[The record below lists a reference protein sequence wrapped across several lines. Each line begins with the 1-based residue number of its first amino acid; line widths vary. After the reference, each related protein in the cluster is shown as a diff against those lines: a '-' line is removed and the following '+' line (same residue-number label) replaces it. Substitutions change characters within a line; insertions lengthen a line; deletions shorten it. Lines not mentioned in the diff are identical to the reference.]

1 MNIEAFLL
9 CDAATDSAG
18 KLNVLGAFDS
28 FYVNDVP
35 AVHPHCAVVLRLRL
49 ERAEQGEHT
58 ITLHLIDADGQHVIQ
73 PLEGRL
79 RVAGTTS
86 ATATSN
92 LILNLQGLQLKR
104 FGEMAFHLQIDGKP
118 VASLPLTIRKLPAA
132 PPPPQARA

>member
-9 CDAATDSAG
+9 CDAATDTAG

-28 FYVNDVP
+28 FYVADVP
-35 AVHPHCAVVLRLRL
+35 AMHPQCAVVLRLRL
-49 ERAEQGEHT
+49 ERAEQGEHS

-73 PLEGRL
+73 PLDGRL
-79 RVAGTTS
+79 RVGGSTS
-86 ATATSN
+86 STSTSN

-118 VASLPLTIRKLPAA
+118 VASLPLTIRKLPA
-132 PPPPQARA
+132 PPTPTKA